1 MRTLITMLS
10 VLALMAP
17 ASCKKETAIVVDT
30 ERPGPSGTEPEGTVS
45 VEAGV
50 AADLEKFR
58 QSLKHVTID
67 EVDKYVVE
75 GDVLLDEDE
84 LKLYYLRMRDDE
96 RTVTPPRSIEPRLI
110 VLVGAEGKPIRWR
123 PSTPLTYAVL
133 RRTFRSDAEY
143 NTVVNAIGAASD
155 EWEKWCAI
163 DFQHRPDLDGAP
175 GIRVPGVTFVV
186 RGIDAGGA
194 FIADAFQPNAP
205 ENDRRILVDWSYFTM
220 DYDPTGVF
228 RHELGHVLGFRHEH
242 IRALPNGIEPNCPPE
257 PTAYTKAITEYDPK
271 SVMHYP
277 CQGVDNKELAL
288 SADDRAAAATL
299 YGPPGKPQPA
309 PVL

>member
-1 MRTLITMLS
+1 MITTRSLITALGMAMLA
-10 VLALMAP
+10 AL
-17 ASCKKETAIVVDT
+17 ASCKKESATVDVM
-30 ERPGPSGTEPEGTVS
+30 PGSDSEVAVPVEPGVQ
-45 VEAGV
+45 AG
-50 AADLEKFR
+50 LEKFR

-67 EVDKYVVE
+67 DVEKYVVE

-84 LKLYYLRMRDDE
+84 LTLYYLSMHDDE
-96 RTVTPPRSIEPRLI
+96 RTVTPAGSIEPRLI
-110 VLVGAEGKPIRWR
+110 VMLGPEGKPIRWP

-133 RRTFRSDAEY
+133 RRTFRTDAEY

-155 EWEKWCAI
+155 DWEKWCAI
-163 DFQHRPDLDGAP
+163 DFQHRADLDGAP

-194 FIADAFQPNAP
+194 FLADAFPPNAP
-205 ENDRRILVDWSYFTM
+205 EAGRRILVDWSYFTS

-228 RHELGHVLGFRHEH
+228 RHELGHILGFRHEH

-257 PTAYTKAITEYDPK
+257 NTTYARAITEYDPK

-288 SADDRAAAATL
+288 SADDQAAAATL
-299 YGPPGKPQPA
+299 YGPPGKPQQA
-309 PVL
+309 TGL